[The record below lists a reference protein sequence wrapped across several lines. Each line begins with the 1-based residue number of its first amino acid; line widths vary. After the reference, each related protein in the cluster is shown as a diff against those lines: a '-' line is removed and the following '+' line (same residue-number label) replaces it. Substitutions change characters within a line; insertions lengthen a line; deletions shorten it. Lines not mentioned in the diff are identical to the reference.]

1 MIYLDNSATTRPRS
15 EVTEAVR
22 NAMEEG
28 WFNPSSVYRPS
39 MDVQKGMED
48 VRKACLAAVHAR
60 NGKVIFTS
68 GGTEADNLA
77 LMGSLKRT
85 RKTGKILLFS
95 LDHPA
100 VLACAEEMTRMGHQ
114 VLRIPCDARGI
125 TDLAKLEEMMDPE
138 VLLISVMQVNNE
150 VGSVQPLNRIMELK
164 KKLCPDAWVHV
175 DGVQGFLRCPIDFDR
190 LGIDSY
196 AFSGHKIH
204 ALKGTGALV
213 LGKDAKVAPLLY
225 GGGQEGDI
233 RSGTENTVGI
243 TALGAAIGAWN
254 PECVETMRA
263 LKKRLWNGIRERI
276 PEAVLNGPDPEGE
289 DAAPHILN
297 VSFQPVRSQTMLFA
311 LEGDGIYV
319 SAGSACASR
328 KQKISPVLKAMNVS
342 TARADSALRF
352 SLSPFTTE
360 EDIDCAVQKLGEHYD
375 ELKKYVRR

>member
-15 EVTEAVR
+15 EVTEAVQ

-28 WFNPSSVYRPS
+28 WYNPSSVYRPS
-39 MDVQKGMED
+39 MDVQKHMED
-48 VRKACLAAVHAR
+48 VRKACLTAVHAR

-100 VLACAEEMTRMGHQ
+100 VLACAEEMTRLGHQ
-114 VLRIPCDARGI
+114 VLHIPCDAQGI
-125 TDLAKLEEMMDPE
+125 VDLAKLEELMDPE

-150 VGSVQPLNRIMELK
+150 VGSVQPLDRIMALK
-164 KKLCPDAWVHV
+164 KRLCPDAWVHV
-175 DGVQGFLRCPIDFDR
+175 DGVQGFLRCPIDFDK
-190 LGIDSY
+190 LGINSY

-213 LGKDAKVAPLLY
+213 LGRDARIAPLLY
-225 GGGQEGDI
+225 GGGQEGDL

-243 TALGAAIGAWN
+243 TALGAAIDAWK
-254 PECVETMRA
+254 PECVDHMRT
-263 LKKRLWNGIRERI
+263 LKKRLWNGIHQRI

-342 TARADSALRF
+342 TSRADSALRF

-360 EDIDCAVQKLGEHYD
+360 EDIDCTVQKLGEHYD